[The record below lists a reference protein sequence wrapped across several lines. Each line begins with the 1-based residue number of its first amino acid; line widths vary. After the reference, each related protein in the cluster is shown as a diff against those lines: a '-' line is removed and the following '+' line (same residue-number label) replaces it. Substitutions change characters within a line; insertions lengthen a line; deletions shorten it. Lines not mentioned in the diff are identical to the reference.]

1 MKSNNKKLV
10 LNASKDFIFS
20 VLALVIYNGV
30 LQLLIYPRLETYV
43 GADAFGTVLYLIS
56 AVSIMGAGFGTAGS
70 YSRMVAKKDRTEAN
84 GDYNLF
90 LLIITLI
97 SIPVTIG
104 SLIAIHSLDLIQFIW
119 VFVLMAIT
127 VARYYSDVEYR
138 MNIKFL
144 DYFLFFTSVSLG
156 YILGLR
162 LYRYTGNW
170 VITILTGEV
179 FGIIYTVVRGRIFR
193 APFTEISSSFKE
205 NMKSLFFISA
215 SNLLGALILH
225 SDRILLRLAV
235 GSREVTIY
243 YTASL
248 VGKIVAM
255 LTTPLNGVIISY
267 LTNYKIELNKKRFG
281 IIAAAFLVLT
291 VIGAICCT
299 GVSYLFV
306 QIMYPDVFEETVPYF
321 FVANLGQILYFI
333 SGSLMVIIMSFSAEK
348 LQLLINAVYAVAFCV
363 VVIPMTYTLGLPG
376 IAYGLVIVNLVRF
389 GFTMILGMKKLN
401 KIQKE
406 TVNADN

>member
-170 VITILTGEV
+170 VITILTGEA

-205 NMKSLFFISA
+205 NMKSLFFW
-215 SNLLGALILH
+215 
-225 SDRILLRLAV
+225 
-235 GSREVTIY
+235 
-243 YTASL
+243 
-248 VGKIVAM
+248 
-255 LTTPLNGVIISY
+255 
-267 LTNYKIELNKKRFG
+267 
-281 IIAAAFLVLT
+281 
-291 VIGAICCT
+291 
-299 GVSYLFV
+299 
-306 QIMYPDVFEETVPYF
+306 
-321 FVANLGQILYFI
+321 
-333 SGSLMVIIMSFSAEK
+333 
-348 LQLLINAVYAVAFCV
+348 
-363 VVIPMTYTLGLPG
+363 
-376 IAYGLVIVNLVRF
+376 VRS
-389 GFTMILGMKKLN
+389 
-401 KIQKE
+401 
-406 TVNADN
+406 